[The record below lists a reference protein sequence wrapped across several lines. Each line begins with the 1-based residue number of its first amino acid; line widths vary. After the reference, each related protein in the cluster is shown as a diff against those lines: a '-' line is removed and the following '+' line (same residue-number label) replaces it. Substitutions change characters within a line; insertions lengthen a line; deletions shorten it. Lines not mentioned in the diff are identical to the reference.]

1 YSNSEIYSSIAPNN
15 YVGGIIGNAS
25 SSSNLTN
32 VYSACKIIRNGT
44 NTNFGKIKGNTQG
57 TTGAQCYSRDNVF
70 VNCDNITPS
79 GYNGTSMNNAGLR
92 NPTFATSTLGS
103 ANWKA
108 DNDSINDGYPI
119 LKYQLGAAKVNVN
132 GPWQTASNWV
142 GSVLPKASQVV
153 IIPNGRQ
160 IKIVNGS
167 APMAAYVKIEN
178 GGTLLNNTNL
188 NFFGE
193 YNRELYV
200 GKWNLIGLST
210 YNQSL
215 ASLINFTDTAYKT
228 FVKTFDYTTNNWS
241 ALTTQVV
248 NTQFKNGEGILVMP
262 NYSLDAQLLSTSR
275 IVSKGVL
282 FNNDSLS
289 YTFNNTSTATN
300 KFVSLANNYPAS
312 LDTALL
318 INNNSSLIQGR
329 LIYVYDADRG
339 EWNNN
344 WQSTNRVTSIK
355 PSEGFFIASASGTFN
370 FKKSQ
375 IKNTSG
381 AKNVIK
387 SDLIYVK
394 AFANNQERESFL
406 EFNDDAD
413 NAFDFN
419 DGLMLFGNNYSSVEP
434 FFRINA
440 GKESLDSE
448 NRDLHILKDA
458 FSTLPYVTEL
468 DLRSQNDNEVS
479 LNFSNLPPDI
489 HVYLLDSLL
498 RNAQYLNENADYNLK
513 VGSGDN
519 ENRLFLLFSYKKED
533 INELFKPEKSEQIR
547 IWNYNNIL
555 HIEGK
560 DLIRYEIYDILGNRL
575 LEEETFE
582 DDYQKSLSL
591 KNGIYIVRA
600 YSKTST
606 KTEKISIYN

>member
-1 YSNSEIYSSIAPNN
+1 M
-15 YVGGIIGNAS
+15 
-25 SSSNLTN
+25 
-32 VYSACKIIRNGT
+32 
-44 NTNFGKIKGNTQG
+44 IKN
-57 TTGAQCYSRDNVF
+57 
-70 VNCDNITPS
+70 
-79 GYNGTSMNNAGLR
+79 
-92 NPTFATSTLGS
+92 
-103 ANWKA
+103 
-108 DNDSINDGYPI
+108 
-119 LKYQLGAAKVNVN
+119 
-132 GPWQTASNWV
+132 
-142 GSVLPKASQVV
+142 
-153 IIPNGRQ
+153 
-160 IKIVNGS
+160 
-167 APMAAYVKIEN
+167 E
-178 GGTLLNNTNL
+178 
-188 NFFGE
+188 
-193 YNRELYV
+193 
-200 GKWNLIGLST
+200 
-210 YNQSL
+210 
-215 ASLINFTDTAYKT
+215 
-228 FVKTFDYTTNNWS
+228 
-241 ALTTQVV
+241 
-248 NTQFKNGEGILVMP
+248 
-262 NYSLDAQLLSTSR
+262 
-275 IVSKGVL
+275 
-282 FNNDSLS
+282 
-289 YTFNNTSTATN
+289 
-300 KFVSLANNYPAS
+300 
-312 LDTALL
+312 
-318 INNNSSLIQGR
+318 
-329 LIYVYDADRG
+329 LIYVQAKAD
-339 EWNNN
+339 
-344 WQSTNRVTSIK
+344 S
-355 PSEGFFIASASGTFN
+355 
-370 FKKSQ
+370 
-375 IKNTSG
+375 NT
-381 AKNVIK
+381 
-387 SDLIYVK
+387 
-394 AFANNQERESFL
+394 RESFL

-419 DGLMLFGNNYSSVEP
+419 DGLMLFGNNYNSVEP

-606 KTEKISIYN
+606 KTEKISINN